1 MFKRGGGKN
10 WHIFIRVDGRKI
22 QKSLGTSDKKLAK
35 QIESKIRA
43 DLLEGKYFTK
53 PKKRNY
59 ITVQELVAKYLE
71 EHSKPNKAEGTYKND
86 GYFFVKILQ
95 EFGGLKVNQ
104 VTPKLIHEFIV
115 KRRKD
120 GVSDTTINHELRLLR
135 HAFKFAVK
143 VWDLI
148 DETPFLHLDIP
159 KGGKKRVRYLSPE
172 EEKSLYKELPEWLIP
187 IVIVARETGL
197 RLSNIANLTWK
208 QVDLFK
214 RIIVIEQTKNGDPI
228 GLPMT
233 EKLFETLKARNKVR
247 RLDTDYV
254 FAFKKDG
261 TPYLRYFISEQFR
274 AACKKAG
281 VENYRF
287 HDNRHDFCSRLVQ
300 AGVDL
305 YTVAALAGHKD
316 VTTTQRYAHLS
327 PEKLRDAVKV
337 LDKKY

>member
-1 MFKRGGGKN
+1 MFKRGKN
-10 WHIFIRVDGRKI
+10 WCIFIRVDGRKI

-35 QIESKIRA
+35 QIEAKIRA
-43 DLLEGKYFTK
+43 DLLEGKYFDK
-53 PKKRNY
+53 PRKRNH
-59 ITVQELVAKYLE
+59 ITVRGLVAKYLE

-86 GYFFVKILQ
+86 VYFFVKVLE
-95 EFGGLKVNQ
+95 EFGELKISQ
-104 VTPKLIHEFIV
+104 VAPKLIHEFIV

-120 GVSDTTINHELRLLR
+120 GVADNTINHELRLFR
-135 HAFKFAVK
+135 HCFKFAVK

-148 DETPFLHLDIP
+148 DKNPFLNFDIP
-159 KGGKKRVRYLSPE
+159 KGDKKRVRYLSDE
-172 EEKSLYKELPEWLIP
+172 EEKRLYAALPEWLVP
-187 IVIVARETGL
+187 IVTVAREAGL

-247 RLDTDYV
+247 RLDTGYV

-261 TPYLRYFISEQFR
+261 SPFRRYYISEQFR
-274 AACKKAG
+274 AACKEAC
-281 VENYRF
+281 VENLRF
-287 HDNRHDFCSRLVQ
+287 HDLRHDFCSRLVQ

-327 PEKLRDAVKV
+327 PEKLREAVKV
-337 LDKKY
+337 LDKTS